1 MESEYKET
9 KLKNHNLTR
18 NLSYSLLL
26 IMPVMSLILPLIF
39 NHTFVQAYVAI
50 TISMIMNII
59 VFYIIIKNSNS
70 LNTLGIIIIWLAR
83 AQIVL
88 NILFC
93 LMLIHPI
100 FNGTGTPSG
109 GLVKN
114 TTYVAYDDTCPYCAK
129 SKPNMNRAVFVY
141 NQTHRN
147 KVKMIDLKSDKPIS
161 KEVTKYIKYKGSIVH
176 MNKYG
181 TVKTKIY
188 TKGDKT
194 GPIAASNSE
203 IYELLREISR

>member
-1 MESEYKET
+1 MESEYKEI
-9 KLKNHNLTR
+9 KLKNHELS
-18 NLSYSLLL
+18 LSYSLLF
-26 IMPVMSLILPLIF
+26 IIPIMSLKLPLIF
-39 NHTFVQAYVAI
+39 NHTFLQAYVAI
-50 TISMIMNII
+50 TISMIINII
-59 VFYIIIKNSNS
+59 AYYIIIKNSNS
-70 LNTLGIIIIWLAR
+70 LNTLGIIIICLAR
-83 AQIVL
+83 AQIIL

-147 KVKMIDLKSDKPIS
+147 KVKMIDLRSDKPIS

-176 MNKYG
+176 MNKNG
-181 TVKTKIY
+181 TVKTKVY
-188 TKGDKT
+188 TKGDKH

-203 IYELLREISR
+203 IYELLRDISR

>member
-9 KLKNHNLTR
+9 KLKNHELS
-18 NLSYSLLL
+18 LSYSLLF
-26 IMPVMSLILPLIF
+26 IIPIMSLMLPLIF

-50 TISMIMNII
+50 TISIIINII
-59 VFYIIIKNSNS
+59 VYYIIIKNSNS

-129 SKPNMNRAVFVY
+129 SKTNMNRAVFAY

-147 KVKMIDLKSDKPIS
+147 KVKMVDLRSDKPIS

-176 MNKYG
+176 MDKKG
-181 TVKTKIY
+181 TVKTKVY
-188 TKGDKT
+188 TKGDKH